1 MHARSLAGLVAAA
14 VISALSCSPGGPT
27 LADLGGTAL
36 MAPPAPAV
44 VGGAPA
50 LAGGAPALAGAAPAL
65 AGAAPVDAGG
75 APTLAE
81 PAPAV
86 AGGAPAASPGW
97 AGPWVEQLAD
107 AAGLRERPP
116 RAQRQWNHIAAAAGA
131 DCRDALKQSGARFQA
146 LPDVAKPNKKGCG
159 IPHGVLL
166 TRGPTGIV
174 YSPPLQVD
182 CSLALRLADI
192 ERVIQEEA
200 ETHLGSPIARIS
212 TLGSYACRE
221 VVGRM
226 RRWSEGLSEHS
237 FGNAFDISRFSPKR
251 GRAISVLRDYVLY
264 GSDPTTREGRF
275 LRGVT
280 RRLRAEGAAARV
292 LGPDFDASHR
302 DHLHVDCG
310 TPRWY

>member
-1 MHARSLAGLVAAA
+1 
-14 VISALSCSPGGPT
+14 
-27 LADLGGTAL
+27 
-36 MAPPAPAV
+36 
-44 VGGAPA
+44 
-50 LAGGAPALAGAAPAL
+50 
-65 AGAAPVDAGG
+65 
-75 APTLAE
+75 
-81 PAPAV
+81 
-86 AGGAPAASPGW
+86 
-97 AGPWVEQLAD
+97 AD
-107 AAGLRERPP
+107 ATGLRERPP

-131 DCRDALKQSGARFQA
+131 DCRDALKSTGAKFRAMQ
-146 LPDVAKPNKKGCG
+146 DTQKPNKKGCG

-166 TRGPTGIV
+166 TRGPTGIA
-174 YSPPLQVD
+174 YSPPLQID
-182 CSLALRLADI
+182 CSFALRLVDI

-200 ETHLGSPIARIS
+200 EAHLGSPITRIS

-237 FGNAFDISRFSPKR
+237 FGNAFDIARFTPKR
-251 GRAISVLRDYVLY
+251 GRAISVLRDYVLH
-264 GSDPTTREGRF
+264 GDEPSTREGHF

-280 RRLRAEGAAARV
+280 RRLRADGAASRV

>member
-1 MHARSLAGLVAAA
+1 M
-14 VISALSCSPGGPT
+14 ISVLSCSPGGPT
-27 LADLGGTAL
+27 LAELGGAAL
-36 MAPPAPAV
+36 MSPPAPAV
-44 VGGAPA
+44 
-50 LAGGAPALAGAAPAL
+50 AGGAPALAGAAPAL
-65 AGAAPVDAGG
+65 AGAAPV
-75 APTLAE
+75 PAE

-86 AGGAPAASPGW
+86 AGGAPATPPAASPGW
-97 AGPWVEQLAD
+97 AGPWVEHLAD
-107 AAGLRERPP
+107 AAGLGERPP

-131 DCRDALKQSGARFQA
+131 DCRDALKQSGARFQP
-146 LPDVAKPNKKGCG
+146 LPDIAKPNKKGCG

-200 ETHLGSPIARIS
+200 EAHLSSPITRIS

-237 FGNAFDISRFSPKR
+237 FGNAFDVARFSPKR
-251 GRAISVLRDYVLY
+251 GRAISVLRDYVLH
-264 GSDPTTREGRF
+264 GADPSTREGRF

-280 RRLRAEGAAARV
+280 RRLRAEGAASRV

-302 DHLHVDCG
+302 DHLHIDCG

>member
-1 MHARSLAGLVAAA
+1 MLPGLAAAA
-14 VISALSCSPGGPT
+14 VISVMSCSHGSPT
-27 LADLGGTAL
+27 LSELGGAAL
-36 MAPPAPAV
+36 IAPPAPALP
-44 VGGAPA
+44 GAASA
-50 LAGGAPALAGAAPAL
+50 LAGGASAS
-65 AGAAPVDAGG
+65 
-75 APTLAE
+75 

-86 AGGAPAASPGW
+86 AAPPVAGGELAPPAPASSGGAGA
-97 AGPWVEQLAD
+97 WVDHLAD

-131 DCRDALKQSGARFQA
+131 ECRDALKSTGARFQPI
-146 LPDVAKPNKKGCG
+146 PDTQKPNKKGCG
-159 IPHGVLL
+159 IPRGVLL
-166 TRGPTGIV
+166 RRGPTGVV
-174 YSPPLQVD
+174 YSPPLQID
-182 CSLALRLADI
+182 CSLALRLVDI

-200 ETHLGSPIARIS
+200 EAHLGSPITRIS

-226 RRWSEGLSEHS
+226 RKWSEGLSEHS
-237 FGNAFDISRFSPKR
+237 FGNAFDIARFTPKR

-264 GSDPTTREGRF
+264 GKEPSTREGHF
-275 LRGVT
+275 LRSVT
-280 RRLRAEGAAARV
+280 RRLRADGAASRV

>member
-1 MHARSLAGLVAAA
+1 MHARLLPALAAA
-14 VISALSCSPGGPT
+14 AMISVMSCSHGSPT
-27 LADLGGTAL
+27 LSELGGAAL
-36 MAPPAPAV
+36 IAPPAPALP
-44 VGGAPA
+44 GAASA
-50 LAGGAPALAGAAPAL
+50 LAGGASAS
-65 AGAAPVDAGG
+65 
-75 APTLAE
+75 

-86 AGGAPAASPGW
+86 AAPPVAGGELAPPAPASSGGAGA
-97 AGPWVEQLAD
+97 WVDHLAD

-131 DCRDALKQSGARFQA
+131 ECRDALKSTGARFQPI
-146 LPDVAKPNKKGCG
+146 PDTQKPNKKGCG
-159 IPHGVLL
+159 IPRGVLL
-166 TRGPTGIV
+166 RRGPTGVV
-174 YSPPLQVD
+174 YSPPLQID
-182 CSLALRLADI
+182 CSLALRLVDI

-200 ETHLGSPIARIS
+200 EAHLGSPITRIS

-226 RRWSEGLSEHS
+226 RKWSEGLSEHS
-237 FGNAFDISRFSPKR
+237 FGNAFDIARFTPKR

-264 GSDPTTREGRF
+264 GKEPSTREGHF
-275 LRGVT
+275 LRSVT
-280 RRLRAEGAAARV
+280 RRLRADGAASRV

>member
-1 MHARSLAGLVAAA
+1 MHARLLPGLAAA
-14 VISALSCSPGGPT
+14 AMISALSCSHGSPT
-27 LADLGGTAL
+27 LSELGGAAL
-36 MAPPAPAV
+36 IAPPAPTLPVA
-44 VGGAPA
+44 APA
-50 LAGGAPALAGAAPAL
+50 LAGGAPSAPAPAPAL
-65 AGAAPVDAGG
+65 AASPAAGG
-75 APTLAE
+75 E
-81 PAPAV
+81 PATP
-86 AGGAPAASPGW
+86 PAASPGW
-97 AGPWVEQLAD
+97 AGAWVEHLAD
-107 AAGLRERPP
+107 ATGLRERPP

-131 DCRDALKQSGARFQA
+131 DCRDALKSTGAKFRPMQ
-146 LPDVAKPNKKGCG
+146 DTQKPNKKGCG

-166 TRGPTGIV
+166 TRGPTGIA
-174 YSPPLQVD
+174 YSPPLQID
-182 CSLALRLADI
+182 CSLALRLVDI

-200 ETHLGSPIARIS
+200 EAHLGSPIARIS

-237 FGNAFDISRFSPKR
+237 FGNAFDIARFTPKR
-251 GRAISVLRDYVLY
+251 GRAISVLRDYVLH
-264 GSDPTTREGRF
+264 GDEPSTREGHF

-280 RRLRAEGAAARV
+280 RRLRADGAASRV

>member
-1 MHARSLAGLVAAA
+1 MHARFLAGLVAAA
-14 VISALSCSPGGPT
+14 MTSALSCSPGGST
-27 LADLGGTAL
+27 LAELGGTAL
-36 MAPPAPAV
+36 MAPP
-44 VGGAPA
+44 
-50 LAGGAPALAGAAPAL
+50 APALAGAAPAL
-65 AGAAPVDAGG
+65 AGAAPLDDGG

-81 PAPAV
+81 PAPAL
-86 AGGAPAASPGW
+86 AGGAPAAPPAASPGW
-97 AGPWVEQLAD
+97 AGPWVEDLAD

-116 RAQRQWNHIAAAAGA
+116 RAQRQWSHIAAAAGA

-192 ERVIQEEA
+192 ERVVQEEA

-237 FGNAFDISRFSPKR
+237 FGNAFDIARFSPKR
-251 GRAISVLRDYVLY
+251 GRAVSVLRDYVLH

-275 LRGVT
+275 LRGVA

-302 DHLHVDCG
+302 DHLHIDCG

>member
-1 MHARSLAGLVAAA
+1 MHARLLPGLAAAA
-14 VISALSCSPGGPT
+14 VISVMSCSHGSPT
-27 LADLGGTAL
+27 LSELGGAAL
-36 MAPPAPAV
+36 IAPPAPALP
-44 VGGAPA
+44 GAASA
-50 LAGGAPALAGAAPAL
+50 LAGGASAS
-65 AGAAPVDAGG
+65 
-75 APTLAE
+75 

-86 AGGAPAASPGW
+86 AAPPVAGGELAPPAPASSGGAGA
-97 AGPWVEQLAD
+97 WVDHLAD

-131 DCRDALKQSGARFQA
+131 ECRDALKSTGARFQPI
-146 LPDVAKPNKKGCG
+146 PDTQKPNKKGCG
-159 IPHGVLL
+159 IPRGVLL
-166 TRGPTGIV
+166 RRGPTGVV
-174 YSPPLQVD
+174 YSPPLQID
-182 CSLALRLADI
+182 CSLALRLVDI

-200 ETHLGSPIARIS
+200 EAHLGSPITRIS

-226 RRWSEGLSEHS
+226 RKWSEGLSEHS
-237 FGNAFDISRFSPKR
+237 FGNAFDIARFTPKR

-264 GSDPTTREGRF
+264 GKEPSTREGHF
-275 LRGVT
+275 LRSVT
-280 RRLRAEGAAARV
+280 RRLRADGAASRV